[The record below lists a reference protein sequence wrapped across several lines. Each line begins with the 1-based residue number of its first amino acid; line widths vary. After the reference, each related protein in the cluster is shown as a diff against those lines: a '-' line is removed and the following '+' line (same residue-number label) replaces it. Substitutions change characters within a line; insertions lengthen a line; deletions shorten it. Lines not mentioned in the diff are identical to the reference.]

1 MIHPSAVIETGANIG
16 NNVQIGPFCYIGS
29 NVTLDDNCIVAPSVV
44 ITGHTTCGKAN
55 HFFQFTSIGE
65 VAQDKKYNGE
75 PTKLIIG
82 DNNVFRENV
91 TVHRGTM
98 QDKGVTLIG
107 SNNLFMAYAHVA
119 HDAIVGNHVI
129 FSNAATVG
137 GHVQVGDWAII
148 SGGSGVHQFCKIGA
162 HAFVAGYSGV
172 VQDVLPFVTVA
183 GRPTKPVMINVEG
196 MKRCGFSPEDI
207 LAARRAYKTIYR
219 KGLKL
224 DEAIAALTDVAKDTM
239 VVQMMLDAVISNRR
253 GIAR

>member
-16 NNVQIGPFCYIGS
+16 NNVQIGPFCYIGG
-29 NVTLDDNCIVAPSVV
+29 NVTLGDNCIVAPSVV
-44 ITGHTTCGKAN
+44 ITGDTTCGKAN

-172 VQDVLPFVTVA
+172 AQDVLPFVTVA
-183 GRPTKPVMINVEG
+183 GRPAKPVMINIEG
-196 MKRCGFSPEDI
+196 MKRRGFSPEDI

-224 DEAIAALTDVAKDTM
+224 DDAIAVLTDVAKDAR
-239 VVQMMLDAVISNRR
+239 VVQMMLEAVLSNRR